1 MYKHVTQHLKKTFV
15 IILTL
20 IGILSFGQENKLDQN
35 ENGLNSIEPPE
46 LDSLYVRALNSRF
59 DLILASGWNYVE
71 MNGYGKRIAELNV
84 SDRFKFLTNEELID
98 LSIKK
103 KKTINIIRLNH
114 KIIEK
119 DTIDIIFGD
128 VSVTAKRGIFFQRGI
143 RFKKAEFS
151 VGCGGT
157 NGYQPDIRF
166 VFDRKENKWNLI
178 KNRFV
183 TKNE

>member
-1 MYKHVTQHLKKTFV
+1 MRKAFV
-15 IILTL
+15 VILSL
-20 IGILSFGQENKLDQN
+20 IGILSFGQENRLDRN
-35 ENGLNSIEPPE
+35 ENGLNSIEPTE
-46 LDSLYVRALNSRF
+46 LDSLYVRALNSRL
-59 DLILASGWNYVE
+59 DIILGSGWNYVE
-71 MNGYGKRIAELNV
+71 MSGYGKRIAELKV
-84 SDRFKFLTNEELID
+84 SDRIKFLTNEELID

-114 KIIEK
+114 KIVEK

-128 VSVTAKRGIFFQRGI
+128 VSVTAKKGIFFQRGI
-143 RFKKAEFS
+143 RFKKAEFL
-151 VGCGGT
+151 VGCRGT

-178 KNRFV
+178 KNRFI

>member
-1 MYKHVTQHLKKTFV
+1 MKKTFV

-20 IGILSFGQENKLDQN
+20 IGILSFGQENKLDRN
-35 ENGLNSIEPPE
+35 GNGLNSIEPNE
-46 LDSLYVRALNSRF
+46 LDSLYVRALNSRI
-59 DLILASGWNYVE
+59 DLILGSGWSYVE
-71 MNGYGKRIAELNV
+71 MSGYGKRIAELDV
-84 SDRFKFLTNEELID
+84 SDRIKFLTNEELID

-114 KIIEK
+114 KIIAK

-151 VGCGGT
+151 VGCRGT

-166 VFDRKENKWNLI
+166 VFDRKENRWNII
-178 KNRFV
+178 KNRFII
-183 TKNE
+183 TTE

>member
-1 MYKHVTQHLKKTFV
+1 MKKAFV

-20 IGILSFGQENKLDQN
+20 IGIVSFGQEIILDQN
-35 ENGLNSIEPPE
+35 ENRTNLIEPNE
-46 LDSLYVRALNSRF
+46 LDSLYVRALNSRI
-59 DLILASGWNYVE
+59 DLILGSGWNYVE
-71 MNGYGKRIAELNV
+71 MSGYGKRISKLNV
-84 SDRFKFLTNEELID
+84 SDRIKFLTNEELID

-103 KKTINIIRLNH
+103 KKTINIIRMNH
-114 KIIEK
+114 KIIAK

-128 VSVTAKRGIFFQRGI
+128 VSLTAKRGIFFQRGI

-151 VGCGGT
+151 VGCRGT

-178 KNRFV
+178 TNRFV
-183 TKNE
+183 NTNE